1 MSDRSECARRPERL
15 PPSLKA
21 PGALFAF
28 RGAAAMIPTH
38 LNRRRTELSR
48 LETSLA
54 EARRH
59 SDVDLRRRR
68 VA

>member
-1 MSDRSECARRPERL
+1 
-15 PPSLKA
+15 
-21 PGALFAF
+21 
-28 RGAAAMIPTH
+28 MIPTH